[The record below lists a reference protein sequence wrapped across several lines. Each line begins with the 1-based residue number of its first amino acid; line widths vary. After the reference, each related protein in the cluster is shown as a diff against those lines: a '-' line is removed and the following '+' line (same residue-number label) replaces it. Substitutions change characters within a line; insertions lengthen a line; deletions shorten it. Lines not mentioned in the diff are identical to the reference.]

1 MHTLFCGVTLSGK
14 TTLARAIAQEQA
26 KKGVPLIVF
35 DPVGTS
41 TANGNWPESAIVISD
56 LGEFLEYMAHPDVHS
71 ASVYIDEAA
80 NVFNARMPENCLL
93 LTQGRH
99 RGLQINMIAQRPKM
113 VLPNARTQAARTY
126 MFRLATEDAREVF
139 ADAGHNS
146 KQFDLNLDTGDFY
159 VLHSGSRRVERGNVF
174 NLIKPKGKAP

>member
-14 TTLARAIAQEQA
+14 TTLARAIAQQQA
-26 KKGVPLIVF
+26 KKGIPLIVF
-35 DPVGTS
+35 DPVGTE
-41 TANGNWPESAIVISD
+41 TANGGWPESAIVIPD
-56 LGEFLEYMAHPDVHS
+56 LDDFIAYMAHPDVHS
-71 ASVYIDEAA
+71 ASVYIDEAG
-80 NVFNARMPENCLL
+80 NVFNPRMPENCFL

-113 VLPNARTQAARTY
+113 VLPNARSQAGRTY
-126 MFRLATEDAREVF
+126 MFRLANDDAREVF

-146 KQFDLNLDTGDFY
+146 RDFDLNLDTGDFY

-174 NLIKPKGKAP
+174 NLIKKELKP